1 MSELNRLTPQ
11 PLWKWFQQICQIPHP
26 SYHEHD
32 LAEFILQWAK
42 SRGFFAERDDAGNVL
57 IRKPATKGMENKR
70 GVVLQAHLD
79 MVPQANEATVHNFE
93 TDPIQAYI
101 DGEWVTAKGTTLG
114 ADNGIG
120 MASALAILESDLPHG
135 DIEVLLT
142 MSEETGMEGAVG
154 LRPNWLQ
161 HDLMINL
168 DTEENGEIY
177 IGCAGGENANI
188 SLPFVRENKPYSHHY
203 QLSLKGLRG
212 GHSGCDIHKN
222 RGNAIKLLVRF
233 LAELHATQ
241 PEWSFTLSEI
251 RGGSIRNAIPREAFA
266 SLAFNGDIAILERA
280 VENFTQII
288 KLEYAH
294 TEENIEFT
302 YQALPAVEN
311 PLSSS
316 SALHIINTLNV
327 LPCGVMR
334 QSDAV
339 KNTVETSLSLGVLEM
354 TDNAINGIILIRSL
368 IESGTTQTKVQLQSL
383 MQLAGGSVVFSG
395 YYPGWTPQPSS
406 DLLNLTKNIYQE
418 ILGFAPEVK
427 VIHAGLECGLL
438 KKIYPNLEVV
448 SIGPTIR
455 NAHSPDEKV
464 HIPAVATYWA
474 LLTQILANMIE
485 K

>member
-1 MSELNRLTPQ
+1 MSHISQLTPQ
-11 PLWKWFQQICQIPHP
+11 PLWTWFQQICRIPHP
-26 SYHEHD
+26 SYHEHH
-32 LAEFILQWAK
+32 LAEFIVQWAK
-42 SRGFFAERDDAGNVL
+42 SRGLFAERDDAGNVL
-57 IRKPATKGMENKR
+57 IRKMATKGMENKR
-70 GVVLQAHLD
+70 GIILQAHLD

-120 MASALAILESDLPHG
+120 VASALAILESDLPHG
-135 DIEVLLT
+135 DLEVLLT

-161 HDLMINL
+161 NDLMINL

-177 IGCAGGENANI
+177 VGCAGGENANF
-188 SLPFVRENKPYSHHY
+188 SLPFERENASYTHHY
-203 QLSLKGLRG
+203 QISLKGLCG

-233 LAELHATQ
+233 LAEFHAEYPNFAFALT
-241 PEWSFTLSEI
+241 EI

-266 SLAFNGDIAILERA
+266 SVAFNGEVAILEKA
-280 VENFTQII
+280 LEYFANTI
-288 KLEYAH
+288 KLEFAH
-294 TEENIEFT
+294 SEKNIDFRLEILGK
-302 YQALPAVEN
+302 AEN
-311 PLSSS
+311 PFTQAST
-316 SALHIINTLNV
+316 LHLINTLNV

-339 KNTVETSLSLGVLEM
+339 ENTVETSLSLGVLSMSE
-354 TDNAINGIILIRSL
+354 NAINGVILIRSL
-368 IESGTTQTKVQLQSL
+368 IESGAKQIKIQLQSL
-383 MQLAGGSVVFSG
+383 MALAQGQIEFSG
-395 YYPGWTPQPSS
+395 YYPGWTPQPDSN
-406 DLLNLTKNIYQE
+406 LLTLTKNVYQD
-418 ILGFAPEVK
+418 ILGFAPEIK

-464 HIPAVATYWA
+464 HIPAVVTYWT
-474 LLTQILANMIE
+474 LLTGILAKMIE